1 MTSRMIILPTVL
13 NGLVNYVVRLLLHE
27 LLDRLKILY
36 YKYLKDSII
45 ILHKYIY
52 IYIKLRVINI

>member
-13 NGLVNYVVRLLLHE
+13 NGLVNYVVRLLHE
-27 LLDRLKILY
+27 LLKRLKILY

-45 ILHKYIY
+45 TYIY
-52 IYIKLRVINI
+52 KAKRVINI